1 LHDVLKR
8 LSTEHVELEQALA
21 GIRPRQFRTEEGRSR
36 LFRVHDLFLA
46 HIHEEESD
54 FYPVLE
60 KAATADARIA
70 EHLRRM
76 SDDLKIVAGLAEE
89 FFRKYQQGE
98 PKLIEFATDH
108 GALLTILKIRLKREE
123 QTLFPLFESL
133 SRN

>member
-8 LSTEHVELEQALA
+8 LSTEHTELEQALA
-21 GIRPRQFRTEEGRSR
+21 GIKPRQFRDDEGRSR
-36 LFRVHDLFLA
+36 LFRVHDLLLQ
-46 HIHEEESD
+46 HTKEERQEL
-54 FYPVLE
+54 YPVLE
-60 KAATADARIA
+60 KAASADQRIA
-70 EHLRRM
+70 DHLRRM
-76 SDDLKIVAGLAEE
+76 SDDLSIVTGLAED

-98 PKLIEFATDH
+98 PRLIEFATDH